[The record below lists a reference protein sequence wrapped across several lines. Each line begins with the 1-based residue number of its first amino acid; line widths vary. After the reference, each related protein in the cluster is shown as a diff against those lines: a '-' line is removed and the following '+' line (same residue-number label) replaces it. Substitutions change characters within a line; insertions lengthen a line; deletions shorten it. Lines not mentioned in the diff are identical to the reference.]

1 MALNKFIGL
10 NLILV
15 SILLITHSLFA
26 IYVDQCLKSSI
37 SFPDFFTKDIVG
49 FFQLETSTYGKIT
62 RMVLIL
68 ILPSLGAEIYM
79 NKKKRFL
86 TTQRMLKVI
95 IALAITVIIYYI
107 LFYPFFE

>member
-26 IYVDQCLKSSI
+26 IYVDQCLKSSV

-79 NKKKRFL
+79 NKKKLNHSENAQSNYCSSNNSDNLLHFVL
-86 TTQRMLKVI
+86 S
-95 IALAITVIIYYI
+95 I
-107 LFYPFFE
+107 L